1 MTVFVLFFCRVNE
14 HYLLSYYLK
23 PHTRYGP
30 FLIGIL
36 IGIYLK
42 TRKAPLLKQKVRT
55 FEFQPQHNILITNLA
70 AVTPVWFS
78 CCAVVPV
85 AGSTRLAPLFLT
97 HGCASRISL
106 LSQGDPTLSVCA
118 TRPLPGAAQMSLGSG
133 CVLDHTGM

>member
-1 MTVFVLFFCRVNE
+1 MFVSLFCRVNQ

-36 IGIYLK
+36 TGIYLK

-55 FEFQPQHNILITNLA
+55 FESLHQHNNILITKELFFHRNILA
-70 AVTPVWFS
+70 AVTLVWFS
-78 CCAVVPV
+78 CCAVVSV

-97 HGCASRISL
+97 HGCASPISL

-118 TRPLPGAAQMSLGSG
+118 TRPLPGAA
-133 CVLDHTGM
+133 